1 MTRNLGAYIPNCVTY
16 DPYQLKTPADAVYLL
31 QHEIDLYD
39 EGQDGSLD
47 REEIVE
53 VSAALRR
60 LKEDLHE

>member
-1 MTRNLGAYIPNCVTY
+1 MKTRNLGAYIPNCVTY
-16 DPYQLKTPADAVYLL
+16 DPFQLKTAADAIYIL

-39 EGQDGSLD
+39 EGQDGALD

-60 LKEDLHE
+60 LKEDL

>member
-16 DPYQLKTPADAVYLL
+16 DPYQIKMPADVVYIL

-39 EGQDGSLD
+39 EGQDGALD

-60 LKEDLHE
+60 LKEDL